1 MSLEKI
7 IERILAEA
15 QAEVER
21 IIQESR
27 SKADDIREKART
39 EGKEHA
45 EALLDEVDR
54 QGQLEASRLVTQ
66 ARLDKRIKILS
77 CKKELIEEVLD
88 RAFQKENLADKG
100 VRQKIIMKDGEKE
113 VSFDQERLKQEL
125 RPMLEKDIAEVLKL

>member
-39 EGKEHA
+39 EGQEHA
-45 EALLDEVDR
+45 EALLDEADR

-88 RAFQKENLADKG
+88 RAFQKENFAEKG

-125 RPMLEKDIAEVLKL
+125 RPMLEKAIAEVLKL